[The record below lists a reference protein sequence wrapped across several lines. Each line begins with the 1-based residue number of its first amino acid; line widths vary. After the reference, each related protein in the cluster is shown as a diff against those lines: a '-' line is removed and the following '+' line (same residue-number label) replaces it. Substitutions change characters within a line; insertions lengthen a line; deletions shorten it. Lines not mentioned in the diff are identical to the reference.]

1 MKKMIVSLLAAGA
14 FLTVNGE
21 NYSLLNVRLIDG
33 TVHQLAVDGLVLTF
47 SDTQLK
53 ATGSATATFD
63 LNTLDAMYFDEGGT
77 SGISE
82 SASMTTIRQN
92 GHMVEV
98 SAPEGAQ
105 VTIANVNG
113 MLVDRYIAGNDAI
126 QTPLRPGIYIIK
138 INNQATKI
146 NVR

>member
-1 MKKMIVSLLAAGA
+1 
-14 FLTVNGE
+14 
-21 NYSLLNVRLIDG
+21 
-33 TVHQLAVDGLVLTF
+33 
-47 SDTQLK
+47 
-53 ATGSATATFD
+53 
-63 LNTLDAMYFDEGGT
+63 MYFDEGGT

-92 GHMVEV
+92 GRMVEV

>member
-1 MKKMIVSLLAAGA
+1 MKKTIWSLLAVGT
-14 FLTVNGE
+14 FLTANAE
-21 NYSLLNVRLIDG
+21 DYSLLKVRLLDG
-33 TVHQLAVDGLVLTF
+33 TEQQLPTDGLVLTF
-47 SDTQLK
+47 TDTQLK
-53 ATGSATATFD
+53 ATGATTATFD
-63 LNTLDAMYFDEGGT
+63 LSTLDAMYFAEGAT
-77 SGISE
+77 NGITE
-82 SASMTTIRQN
+82 ANSMTTIRQN
-92 GHMVEV
+92 GHMVQV

-105 VTIANVNG
+105 VIIANVNG